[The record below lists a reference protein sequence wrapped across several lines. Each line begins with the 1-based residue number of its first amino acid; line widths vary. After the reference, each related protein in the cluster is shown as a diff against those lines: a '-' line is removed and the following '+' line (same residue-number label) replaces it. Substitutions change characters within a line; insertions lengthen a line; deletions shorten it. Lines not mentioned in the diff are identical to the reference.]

1 MSWNR
6 HHATDVVMGAGFGI
20 ASGRTVTMN
29 VGKSKFNLGVQPQTG
44 GASLNFT
51 KIYK

>member
-1 MSWNR
+1 MSV
-6 HHATDVVMGAGFGI
+6 AKA
-20 ASGRTVTMN
+20 
-29 VGKSKFNLGVQPQTG
+29 KFSVGVQPQVG

>member
-1 MSWNR
+1 
-6 HHATDVVMGAGFGI
+6 
-20 ASGRTVTMN
+20 MN
-29 VGKSKFNLGVQPQTG
+29 VGGSRFNLGVQPQAG